1 MKSIV
6 LLCSAG
12 LSTNLLLKKMRL
24 AAEEFGV
31 DVNIQALPLTSDTNT
46 FKNAD
51 VVLLGPQIRSELTRL
66 QSVCQGQ
73 VEAINM
79 VDYGTLDGEKVLA
92 HALRLLG
99 NSHE

>member
-1 MKSIV
+1 MKSII

-12 LSTNLLLKKMRL
+12 MSTNLLLKKMML

-31 DVNIQALPLTSDTNT
+31 EVNIQALPLTADTSV
-46 FKNAD
+46 FAHAD
-51 VVLLGPQIRSELTRL
+51 VVLVGPQIRSELTKL
-66 QSVCQGQ
+66 QSVCKGR
-73 VEAINM
+73 VEAINI

-99 NSHE
+99 EVHE

>member
-12 LSTNLLLKKMRL
+12 MSTNLLIKKMKL

-31 DVNIQALPLTSDTNT
+31 NVSIEAHPLTADTHV
-46 FKNAD
+46 FEHAD
-51 VVLLGPQIRSELTRL
+51 VVLVGPQIRSELSKL
-66 QSVCQGQ
+66 QGLCKGR
-73 VEAINM
+73 VEAINI

-92 HALRLLG
+92 HALKLLG
-99 NSHE
+99 DNHE

>member
-12 LSTNLLLKKMRL
+12 MSTNLLLKKMRL

-31 DVNIQALPLTSDTNT
+31 DVEIQALPLTSDISA
-46 FKNAD
+46 FKDAD
-51 VVLLGPQIRSELTRL
+51 VVLVGPQIRSELTRL
-66 QSVCQGQ
+66 QSVCHGQ
-73 VEAINM
+73 VEAINV

>member
-12 LSTNLLLKKMRL
+12 MSTNLLLKKMML

-31 DVNIQALPLTSDTNT
+31 EVKIEACPLTSDVSV
-46 FKNAD
+46 FEKAD
-51 VVLLGPQIRSELTRL
+51 VVLVGPQIRSELTRL
-66 QSVCQGQ
+66 QSVCQGR
-73 VEAINM
+73 VEAINI

-99 NSHE
+99 ESNE